1 MRTHDEDMRVE
12 EAERRG
18 ARRERARVVLWLRA
32 WAHALE
38 LEHSKHNASHAR
50 EIRRA
55 ANRIEEGCHE

>member
-1 MRTHDEDMRVE
+1 MRTHDEDKRVE

-18 ARRERARVVLWLRA
+18 ARRERALVVCWLRN
-32 WAHALE
+32 WAEALKD
-38 LEHSKHNASHAR
+38 EHGKHNASHAR